1 MMPNDRKGFRDDGR
15 VTALA
20 LVFLFLTPLFLIVRF
35 WSRMGSRRGLGLDDL
50 LILVS
55 FGCTLVVQ
63 ALVTVASNA
72 NLSKSPKHHVHDD
85 KLQVLKLFYVA
96 HIFANM
102 TINLTK
108 SSILLMYVRVFDRRR
123 FRICC
128 YVLLG
133 IVVTY
138 MLITVGL
145 LIWQC
150 SPIEGAWNKTLRAT
164 CVGLTGHSYANAGF
178 SLATDVLIL
187 GLPVMPIWEREWP
200 VGQKR
205 ALLLVFAL
213 GAFVTISSI
222 MRATTLDFIP
232 QNRKTINDLTPTLWT
247 LSWTIVEEN
256 LAIICACLPMCRSV
270 LAALA
275 APFVDASSPINNNG
289 HNHNH
294 NHNHNNITTTMTTGA
309 IDAHGGSACGS
320 CVYAMQTLPKEIM
333 LFGSQDSRD
342 WRPYTGPNTGGG
354 HPSAAQ
360 CRAEDSIN
368 QVCIHASK
376 TRPPGL
382 ESGGKIWI
390 TTHYEISYESLSHNE
405 H

>member
-1 MMPNDRKGFRDDGR
+1 MAGDMKGFRDDGR

-35 WSRMGSRRGLGLDDL
+35 WSRMGSRRGLGLGLDDL
-50 LILVS
+50 LILLS

-72 NLSKSPKHHVHDD
+72 NLSKSPQHHVHDD
-85 KLQVLKLFYVA
+85 KVQVLKLFYVA
-96 HIFANM
+96 HIFANLS
-102 TINLTK
+102 INLTK
-108 SSILLMYVRVFDRRR
+108 SSILLMYVRVFDQRW

-133 IVVTY
+133 IVATY
-138 MLITVGL
+138 MFTTVGL

-150 SPIEGAWNKTLRAT
+150 SPMEGAWNKHSRAT
-164 CVGLTGHSYANAGF
+164 CIGLTGHLYANVGF

-187 GLPVMPIWEREWP
+187 GLPVMPIWERDWS
-200 VGQKR
+200 VDQKR

-213 GAFVTISSI
+213 GGFVTISSI
-222 MRATTLDFIP
+222 MRATTLDFIS
-232 QNRKTINDLTPTLWT
+232 QTKTIYRLTPTVWT

-275 APFVDASSPINNNG
+275 ALFVDTSSPTSNDNG
-289 HNHNH
+289 HNNNNH
-294 NHNHNNITTTMTTGA
+294 SINTTMTTSA
-309 IDAHGGSACGS
+309 IDPHGSSACGS
-320 CVYAMQTLPKEIM
+320 CVYAMQSLPKEIM
-333 LFGSQDSRD
+333 LFGSQDNRH
-342 WRPYTGPNTGGG
+342 WRPYTGPNTWAD
-354 HPSAAQ
+354 HPSAAPY
-360 CRAEDSIN
+360 RAEESIN

-382 ESGGKIWI
+382 EAGGKIWI
-390 TTHYEISYESLSHNE
+390 TTHYEISYESLSHDE
-405 H
+405 Y

>member
-1 MMPNDRKGFRDDGR
+1 
-15 VTALA
+15 
-20 LVFLFLTPLFLIVRF
+20 
-35 WSRMGSRRGLGLDDL
+35 
-50 LILVS
+50 
-55 FGCTLVVQ
+55 
-63 ALVTVASNA
+63 
-72 NLSKSPKHHVHDD
+72 
-85 KLQVLKLFYVA
+85 
-96 HIFANM
+96 M

-108 SSILLMYVRVFDRRR
+108 SSILLMYVRVFDQRR

-133 IVVTY
+133 IVATY
-138 MLITVGL
+138 MLTTVGL

-150 SPIEGAWNKTLRAT
+150 SPIEGAWNKNLRAT

-213 GAFVTISSI
+213 GGFVTISSI

-232 QNRKTINDLTPTLWT
+232 QNKKTINDLTPTLWT

-275 APFVDASSPINNNG
+275 APFVDASSPTNNNNG
-289 HNHNH
+289 H

-342 WRPYTGPNTGGG
+342 WRPYTGPNTRGD

-360 CRAEDSIN
+360 YRAEDSIN

-405 H
+405 C